1 VRVRD
6 GALVAHVLKW
16 DDEVRGPSELAP
28 KDVTVTDSGIDE
40 ALLLVDSM
48 TTDDVSGYRD
58 EYRQA
63 GEVSMGGYVRELGVV
78 SK

>member
-1 VRVRD
+1 MRVRD

-16 DDEVRGPSELAP
+16 DDEVRGPSEFAP